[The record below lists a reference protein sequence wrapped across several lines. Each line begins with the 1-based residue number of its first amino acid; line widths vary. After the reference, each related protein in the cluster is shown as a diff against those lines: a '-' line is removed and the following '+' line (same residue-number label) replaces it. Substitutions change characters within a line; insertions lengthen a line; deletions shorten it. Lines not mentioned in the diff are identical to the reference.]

1 MNLENFAWRIQTM
14 TFRKVGDAVVAKI
27 LCGCGQELKGRLD
40 KCPKCGKTLIPDN
53 LKEEKPKEKEES
65 KVK

>member
-1 MNLENFAWRIQTM
+1 M